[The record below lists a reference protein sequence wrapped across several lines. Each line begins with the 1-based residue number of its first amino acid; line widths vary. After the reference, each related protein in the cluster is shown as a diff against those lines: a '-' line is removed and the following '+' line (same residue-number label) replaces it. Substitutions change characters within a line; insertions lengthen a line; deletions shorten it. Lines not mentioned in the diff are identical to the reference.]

1 MTRYGTQGAMCIQQK
16 GQPFVRNGILAT
28 LPPAELAQLR
38 PFLNPVVLR
47 QRAVIDGAGSPIE
60 FVNFVESGLVSLR
73 VGPAG
78 SAVEFAMVGFRGA
91 TGLSALLGLPHAPCE
106 SVVLVE
112 GKALQLPAETLL
124 RVVQARAVCREH
136 LLRQI
141 HVQIAYSAQTALC
154 GLRHDLTSR
163 LASWVCLASY
173 HLGGHVLPVTH
184 EDISTL
190 LGLHRSGVTDAL
202 SRLEQLGLLRKM
214 RGVIALS
221 DREGLRQIACACYGE
236 IVAAHDAARRPDG
249 DVPARF
255 ESDGGRRQ

>member
-1 MTRYGTQGAMCIQQK
+1 M
-16 GQPFVRNGILAT
+16 
-28 LPPAELAQLR
+28 
-38 PFLNPVVLR
+38 
-47 QRAVIDGAGSPIE
+47 
-60 FVNFVESGLVSLR
+60 
-73 VGPAG
+73 
-78 SAVEFAMVGFRGA
+78 
-91 TGLSALLGLPHAPCE
+91 
-106 SVVLVE
+106 
-112 GKALQLPAETLL
+112 
-124 RVVQARAVCREH
+124 QARAVCREH

-202 SRLEQLGLLRKM
+202 SRFEQLGLLRKM
-214 RGVIALS
+214 RGVIELC
-221 DREGLRQIACACYGE
+221 DREGLGQIACACYSE
-236 IVAAHDAARRPDG
+236 IVAAHDAAGGRMEMRPPG
-249 DVPARF
+249 F